1 MGRNKQKK
9 NCFCLYITWSSMQ
22 EIPRLDKTQTIPG
35 INNWLYKVVGY
46 KVNIKSPSPSYILAT
61 SKWNLTLK
69 YNAFTFTEK
78 NEILRYKLN
87 EIHKRSNKETYKIL
101 INEIKKTKKLRDI
114 PCSWMGRLKMAQIS
128 DLSNLIYR
136 FSTISIK
143 IPGTSWISTTWFYC
157 LCRKENNWEEPHNN
171 GEVRDHER
179 NTAQL

>member
-1 MGRNKQKK
+1 M
-9 NCFCLYITWSSMQ
+9 
-22 EIPRLDKTQTIPG
+22 
-35 INNWLYKVVGY
+35 GY

-136 FSTISIK
+136 FHAILNK
-143 IPGTSWISTTWFYC
+143 IQTSNFLNINKLFLKFIWRGKRPELPTHYLSRGT
-157 LCRKENNWEEPHNN
+157 K
-171 GEVRDHER
+171 
-179 NTAQL
+179 